1 MTEKKINGATI
12 QSSISNEELD
22 LLPLSMFEGKIHLVQ
37 SVEQI
42 TAAVDYL
49 KKQPILGF
57 DTETRPS
64 FKKGQIHPVALLQ
77 LSTSDEAFLFRVN
90 HIGIS
95 PGLVKVLSSP
105 AILKIG
111 AAIHDDIKVLQ
122 RIAPFKPNG
131 FIDLQD
137 MAKTYRIENLSL
149 KKTGR
154 DCYGCPYLEIAA
166 AYQLGSNHS
175 HRTATDLCG
184 NRCVDCPRNLC
195 PPKPAKARKRTSKKR
210 NSYRKNPVTI
220 SFKID
225 KS

>member
-149 KKTGR
+149 KKLAGIVLGVRISKSQRLTNWEATILTEQQQIYAAT
-154 DCYGCPYLEIAA
+154 DAWIAHEI
-166 AYQLGSNHS
+166 YVRLSRLKPENVLPKDE
-175 HRTATDLCG
+175 TATEKTL
-184 NRCVDCPRNLC
+184 
-195 PPKPAKARKRTSKKR
+195 
-210 NSYRKNPVTI
+210 
-220 SFKID
+220 
-225 KS
+225 

>member
-149 KKTGR
+149 KKLAGIVMGVRISKSQRLTNWEATILTEQQQIYAAT
-154 DCYGCPYLEIAA
+154 DAWIAHEI
-166 AYQLGSNHS
+166 YVRLSRLKPENVLPKNE
-175 HRTATDLCG
+175 TATEKTL
-184 NRCVDCPRNLC
+184 
-195 PPKPAKARKRTSKKR
+195 
-210 NSYRKNPVTI
+210 
-220 SFKID
+220 
-225 KS
+225 

>member
-77 LSTSDEAFLFRVN
+77 LSTSDEAFLFLVN

-149 KKTGR
+149 KKLAGIVMGVRISKSQRLTNWEATILTEQQQIYAAT
-154 DCYGCPYLEIAA
+154 DAWIAHEI
-166 AYQLGSNHS
+166 YVRLSRLKPENVLPKDE
-175 HRTATDLCG
+175 TATEKTL
-184 NRCVDCPRNLC
+184 
-195 PPKPAKARKRTSKKR
+195 
-210 NSYRKNPVTI
+210 
-220 SFKID
+220 
-225 KS
+225 

>member
-149 KKTGR
+149 KKLAGIVMGVRISKSQRLTNWEATILTEQQQIYAAT
-154 DCYGCPYLEIAA
+154 DAWIAHEI
-166 AYQLGSNHS
+166 YVRLSRLMPENVLPKNE
-175 HRTATDLCG
+175 TATEKTL
-184 NRCVDCPRNLC
+184 
-195 PPKPAKARKRTSKKR
+195 
-210 NSYRKNPVTI
+210 
-220 SFKID
+220 
-225 KS
+225 

>member
-149 KKTGR
+149 KKLAGIVMGVRISKSQRLTNWEATILTEQQQI
-154 DCYGCPYLEIAA
+154 YA
-166 AYQLGSNHS
+166 
-175 HRTATDLCG
+175 ATDAWIAHEIYVRLS
-184 NRCVDCPRNLC
+184 RL
-195 PPKPAKARKRTSKKR
+195 KPS
-210 NSYRKNPVTI
+210 
-220 SFKID
+220 
-225 KS
+225 

>member
-149 KKTGR
+149 KKLAGIVMGVRISKSQRLTNWEATILTEQQQIYAAT
-154 DCYGCPYLEIAA
+154 DAWIAHEI
-166 AYQLGSNHS
+166 YVRLSRLKPENVLPNNE
-175 HRTATDLCG
+175 TATEKTL
-184 NRCVDCPRNLC
+184 
-195 PPKPAKARKRTSKKR
+195 
-210 NSYRKNPVTI
+210 
-220 SFKID
+220 
-225 KS
+225 

>member
-149 KKTGR
+149 KKLAGIVMGVRISKSQRLTNWEATILTEQQQIYAAT
-154 DCYGCPYLEIAA
+154 DAWIAHEI
-166 AYQLGSNHS
+166 YVRLSRLKPENVLPKDE
-175 HRTATDLCG
+175 TATEKTL
-184 NRCVDCPRNLC
+184 
-195 PPKPAKARKRTSKKR
+195 
-210 NSYRKNPVTI
+210 
-220 SFKID
+220 
-225 KS
+225 

>member
-149 KKTGR
+149 KKLAGIVMGVRISKSQRLTNWEATILTEQQQIYAAT
-154 DCYGCPYLEIAA
+154 DAWIAHEI
-166 AYQLGSNHS
+166 YVRLSRLKPENVLPKDE
-175 HRTATDLCG
+175 TATE
-184 NRCVDCPRNLC
+184 
-195 PPKPAKARKRTSKKR
+195 RTL
-210 NSYRKNPVTI
+210 
-220 SFKID
+220 
-225 KS
+225 

>member
-149 KKTGR
+149 KKLAGIVMGIRISKSQRLTNWEATILTEQQQIYAAT
-154 DCYGCPYLEIAA
+154 DAWIAHEI
-166 AYQLGSNHS
+166 YVRLSRLKPENVLPKDE
-175 HRTATDLCG
+175 TATEKTL
-184 NRCVDCPRNLC
+184 
-195 PPKPAKARKRTSKKR
+195 
-210 NSYRKNPVTI
+210 
-220 SFKID
+220 
-225 KS
+225 